1 MEFKMEIIL
10 FWFGLAIVI
19 GVAAHYRGR
28 SGFGW
33 FLLSLVISP
42 ILTGLLLFVM
52 PRQNAFDDI
61 ATLAMIEATPQ
72 GSLSRQLF
80 AEREAMRMK
89 TNNNGRRFIIGVS
102 IWIAIL
108 LVAFLGLVA
117 WNMQPPV

>member
-1 MEFKMEIIL
+1 MEIIL
-10 FWFGLAIVI
+10 FYFGLAIVI
-19 GVAAHYRGR
+19 GVAASYRGR

-72 GSLSRQLF
+72 GSLPRQLF

-89 TNNNGRRFIIGVS
+89 TNNN
-102 IWIAIL
+102 
-108 LVAFLGLVA
+108 
-117 WNMQPPV
+117 